1 MTFAPLNRHILCEKV
16 SRDAGQD
23 GFICERETAPEY
35 RVLAVSDPG
44 FFAKPGDIVVC
55 ATIGT
60 VFKDGDREYVMF
72 DEKSVAGVEL

>member
-1 MTFAPLNRHILCEKV
+1 MIFSPLNGHILCEKV
-16 SRDAGQD
+16 SRDACQD
-23 GFICERETAPEY
+23 GFVCERETAPEY

-44 FFAKPGDIVVC
+44 FFAKPGDVVVC
-55 ATIGT
+55 ATAGT